1 MHVVEASNSHFAFQ
15 ATEDVCRVSIIKGD
29 RYLKAERVQ
38 IPRFFSR
45 PPIWTWKDSAAYLQ
59 LVWKTAQKR

>member
-15 ATEDVCRVSIIKGD
+15 ATEDVCWVSIINGL
-29 RYLKAERVQ
+29 RYFKAERVQ

-45 PPIWTWKDSAAYLQ
+45 QPIWTWKDSAAYLQ
-59 LVWKTAQKR
+59 LVWKSAQKR